1 MKIKETR
8 RARDEMRKQESRQA
22 RNLEEEEEEEEK
34 KKNEKPRKTTVLGV
48 EKK

>member
-1 MKIKETR
+1 
-8 RARDEMRKQESRQA
+8 MRKQESRKA

-34 KKNEKPRKTTVLGV
+34 KKKNGKPRKTTVLGV